1 MTSSLYDTVDA
12 RYGCITT
19 FANDVG
25 AVSRSLRIYGEWAEN
40 EISFLRRLIPSGGT
54 AVDVGAYVGTH
65 TLAFSRFVGS
75 AGSVVSFEPQPDTF
89 KLLEA
94 NVADNHVSNVRLE
107 NAAVSDAS
115 GDLRIP
121 LINILHEGSF
131 GSASLRRGACPRAS
145 ARAAV
150 TGIGGDRACKDDR
163 LARPSPV
170 RSD

>member
-1 MTSSLYDTVDA
+1 MTSSLYETVDA
-12 RYGCITT
+12 RYGRITT

-94 NVADNHVSNVRLE
+94 NVANNHVSNVRLE
-107 NAAVSDAS
+107 NAAVSA
-115 GDLRIP
+115 
-121 LINILHEGSF
+121 HHH
-131 GSASLRRGACPRAS
+131 
-145 ARAAV
+145 
-150 TGIGGDRACKDDR
+150 
-163 LARPSPV
+163 PS
-170 RSD
+170 